1 MWNIGPMEAL
11 IILLIAAF
19 LLAPVVAVGALA
31 WFLYRS
37 FQKNRIDRDP
47 RSD

>member
-1 MWNIGPMEAL
+1 MGNIGPMEML

-19 LLAPVVAVGALA
+19 FLAPVVAVGALA

-37 FQKNRIDRDP
+37 FQKNRIDRDQH
-47 RSD
+47 SE